1 MRRTDTPTTLDE
13 MTHCLAGPD
22 LVAGYSAAGVSLY
35 RFDRD
40 GVTELGTFADARDAW
55 MALDAV
61 DAPAPAATVIAL
73 RDTSARPATAGPGFD
88 SLAA

>member
-1 MRRTDTPTTLDE
+1 MRRTDTSTSLDE
-13 MTHCLAGPD
+13 MSHCLAGPD

-40 GVTELGTFADARDAW
+40 GVTELGTFADAREAW
-55 MALDAV
+55 MALDEI
-61 DAPAPAATVIAL
+61 DAPAPAATVVAL
-73 RDTSARPATAGPGFD
+73 HDTNARPAVARPGFD